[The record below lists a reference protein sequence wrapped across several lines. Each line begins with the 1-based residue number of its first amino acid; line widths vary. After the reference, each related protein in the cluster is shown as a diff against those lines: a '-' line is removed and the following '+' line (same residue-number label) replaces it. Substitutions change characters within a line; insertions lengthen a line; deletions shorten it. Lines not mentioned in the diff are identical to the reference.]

1 MIHDR
6 DKYKELL
13 IMNTESIVTNR
24 DYTLIIDK
32 SGSLTTDDGTGK
44 TRWEIAQESTIAL
57 AEKCDEIDPD
67 GITIYLYSGRF
78 RRYDNVTADK
88 IREIYAQNEP
98 MGKSDLKSVLQDAL
112 GNYFQRKAQ
121 GESKPNG
128 ETMLIITDGVP
139 DEPKEIIR
147 LIIDAT
153 HKIDR
158 DEELGISF
166 IQIGKDKKA
175 TEYFQALDDLLQ
187 KAGAKFDIVDT
198 ITIDDMEEMSLTQVL
213 LNALID

>member
-1 MIHDR
+1 
-6 DKYKELL
+6 
-13 IMNTESIVTNR
+13 MNTNAIVKNR

-32 SGSLTTDDGTGK
+32 SGSLTTDDDGSGK

-57 AEKCDEIDPD
+57 AQKCEEIDPD

-78 RRYDNVTADK
+78 RRYDNVTSDK

-112 GNYFQRKAQ
+112 DNYFQRKA
-121 GESKPNG
+121 ESATKPNG
-128 ETMLIITDGVP
+128 ETMLIITDGIP
-139 DEPKEIIR
+139 DEPKEIIK
-147 LIIDAT
+147 LIIDASQ
-153 HKIDR
+153 KIDR

-166 IQIGKDKKA
+166 IQVGKDEKA
-175 TEYFQALDDLLQ
+175 TEYFKALDDLLED
-187 KAGAKFDIVDT
+187 AGAKFDIVDT
-198 ITIDDMEEMSLTQVL
+198 IAMDDMQNMSLTDVL

>member
-6 DKYKELL
+6 DKYKKLL
-13 IMNTESIVTNR
+13 IMDTESIVTNR
-24 DYTLIIDK
+24 DYTVIIDK

-44 TRWEIAQESTIAL
+44 TRWQIAQESTIAL
-57 AEKCDEIDPD
+57 AQKCDEIDPD

-121 GESKPNG
+121 GEAKPNG

-198 ITIDDMEEMSLTQVL
+198 ITIDDMEEMNLTQVL

>member
-1 MIHDR
+1 M
-6 DKYKELL
+6 EL
-13 IMNTESIVTNR
+13 NTLVTNR

-32 SGSLTTDDGTGK
+32 SGSLATVDNGNGK
-44 TRWEIAQESTIAL
+44 TRWEIAQESTLEL
-57 AEKCDEIDPD
+57 AKKCDEIDPD
-67 GITIYLYSGRF
+67 GITVYLFSGRF

-88 IREIYAQNEP
+88 ISQIYEENEP
-98 MGKSDLKSVLQDAL
+98 MGKSDLKSVLEDAL
-112 GNYFQRKAQ
+112 NNYFQRKAN

-128 ETMLIITDGVP
+128 ETMLVITDGIP

-147 LIIDAT
+147 LIIDASQ
-153 HKIDR
+153 KIDR
-158 DEELGISF
+158 DEEIGISF

-175 TEYFQALDDLLQ
+175 TQYFKLLDDELE

-198 ITIDDMEEMSLTQVL
+198 VSIDDMQNMGLTQVL